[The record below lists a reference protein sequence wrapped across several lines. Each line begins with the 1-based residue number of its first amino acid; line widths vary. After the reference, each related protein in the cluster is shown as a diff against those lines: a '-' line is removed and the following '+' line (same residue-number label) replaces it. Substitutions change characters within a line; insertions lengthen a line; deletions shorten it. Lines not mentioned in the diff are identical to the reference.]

1 MDPVD
6 LVPSGYRFVPT
17 AEELVVDYLANWI
30 AGTPLLAALCR
41 LRRRLRHRAVESSRQ
56 RSAGGLFFCGAPAQG
71 QRLLARRSNDR
82 HRFLASEQKAR
93 TRQVHRRRA
102 RDRGGKKELPFLQG
116 RPAEELRV
124 GNV

>member
-1 MDPVD
+1 MEPVD
-6 LVPSGYRFVPT
+6 LVPSGHRFLPT
-17 AEELVVDYLANWI
+17 ADELVVDYLANWI
-30 AGTPLLAALCR
+30 AGTPSWPRCR

-56 RSAGGLFFCGAPAQG
+56 RSEGGLFLCGAPAQG
-71 QRLLARRSNDR
+71 QRRLARRSNGR